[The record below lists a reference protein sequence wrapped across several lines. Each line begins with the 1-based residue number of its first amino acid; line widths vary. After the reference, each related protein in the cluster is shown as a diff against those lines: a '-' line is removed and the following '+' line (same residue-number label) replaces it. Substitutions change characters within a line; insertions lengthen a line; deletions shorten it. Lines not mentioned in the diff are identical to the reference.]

1 MLLTPKPKTKFIQT
15 EGENKEQLDEK
26 VNAYLREHE
35 DIRVKDIAYQ
45 VAVTNNVVFHYAF
58 ILYEEKSPSTQR
70 VGF

>member
-1 MLLTPKPKTKFIQT
+1 MLTTKYKTKFIQT

-26 VNAYLREHE
+26 VNKYLKEHE
-35 DIRVKDIAYQ
+35 EIRVKDIAYQ

-58 ILYEEKSPSTQR
+58 ISYEETAPSAQR